1 MTAAHPPAHAAAD
14 RPVLDDGRR
23 AWSAAALAAAV
34 AEAADGLRADG
45 TRVLATALDNGT
57 PFVVLDEAAAQAGVV
72 HVPLP
77 LFFTPD
83 QLRHALQAAGVDS
96 LVVAPAFAARW
107 PVLPWSP
114 VTVAGETLM
123 RAALPARA
131 VTLPPGT
138 TKITFTSGT
147 TGAPKGVCL
156 SASALDAVA
165 DGLVQALAPLQ
176 IARHLN
182 ALPFAVLLENIAG
195 VMAPRRHGATL
206 LVRPLAELG
215 LEGSSRFDAAR
226 FAAAVDALQ
235 PHSLILLPQMLRAW
249 CGHLA
254 QAGRRAPASLKIV
267 AVGGAAVGEDLVRAA
282 MALGIPACEGYGLSE
297 GASVQTLNLPGAQRP
312 GSAGRPLPHARVRV
326 NDGGEIEIAGSLF
339 SGYLGDDPGRGAHE
353 PLPAG
358 AAEPLPTWWPT
369 GDLGVIDEDGLVHVH
384 GRRRNVLITAFGR
397 NVSPEWVETALRGQP
412 AVAQAVVL
420 GDGQPVL
427 AAVLWPLSSDVSDA
441 ALRQAVDTANA
452 GLPDYA
458 RIGRWVRG
466 VAPFDA
472 ASGFATPNGRPQRA
486 AVLAAH
492 AAALGLPSPVAPPAA
507 MRFHDRLLADTAA
520 ARQGLLA
527 TPIIQGALAGRVS
540 VASYIAFLT
549 EAYHHVR
556 HTVPLL
562 KAARDALRPHQAW
575 LRDAL
580 DEYVDEEAGHDE
592 WILNDIAACGGD
604 AEAVRHGPPG
614 HATEVMVAYAYDT
627 IARVNPVAF
636 FGMVHVLEGTSVSLA
651 LMAAD
656 AIQKPLGLP
665 DSAFSYLRSHGTLD
679 QQHTA
684 TFALLM
690 DQIDDARDR
699 ADIVHAARAFYRLYG
714 EVFRGLPLPQAAEE
728 LAA

>member
-1 MTAAHPPAHAAAD
+1 
-14 RPVLDDGRR
+14 
-23 AWSAAALAAAV
+23 
-34 AEAADGLRADG
+34 
-45 TRVLATALDNGT
+45 
-57 PFVVLDEAAAQAGVV
+57 
-72 HVPLP
+72 
-77 LFFTPD
+77 
-83 QLRHALQAAGVDS
+83 
-96 LVVAPAFAARW
+96 
-107 PVLPWSP
+107 
-114 VTVAGETLM
+114 
-123 RAALPARA
+123 
-131 VTLPPGT
+131 
-138 TKITFTSGT
+138 
-147 TGAPKGVCL
+147 
-156 SASALDAVA
+156 
-165 DGLVQALAPLQ
+165 
-176 IARHLN
+176 
-182 ALPFAVLLENIAG
+182 
-195 VMAPRRHGATL
+195 
-206 LVRPLAELG
+206 
-215 LEGSSRFDAAR
+215 
-226 FAAAVDALQ
+226 
-235 PHSLILLPQMLRAW
+235 
-249 CGHLA
+249 
-254 QAGRRAPASLKIV
+254 
-267 AVGGAAVGEDLVRAA
+267 
-282 MALGIPACEGYGLSE
+282 
-297 GASVQTLNLPGAQRP
+297 
-312 GSAGRPLPHARVRV
+312 
-326 NDGGEIEIAGSLF
+326 
-339 SGYLGDDPGRGAHE
+339 
-353 PLPAG
+353 
-358 AAEPLPTWWPT
+358 
-369 GDLGVIDEDGLVHVH
+369 
-384 GRRRNVLITAFGR
+384 
-397 NVSPEWVETALRGQP
+397 
-412 AVAQAVVL
+412 
-420 GDGQPVL
+420 
-427 AAVLWPLSSDVSDA
+427 
-441 ALRQAVDTANA
+441 
-452 GLPDYA
+452 
-458 RIGRWVRG
+458 
-466 VAPFDA
+466 
-472 ASGFATPNGRPQRA
+472 
-486 AVLAAH
+486 
-492 AAALGLPSPVAPPAA
+492 